1 MFAYVSEVAREGHTS
16 HNASRHSARLPIQP
30 QTMFT
35 ITLTFS
41 LLVALWGFSA
51 TIASFAKRTLANAKP
66 PGRPSSGRDRA
77 PQARGSRP
85 VASA

>member
-1 MFAYVSEVAREGHTS
+1 
-16 HNASRHSARLPIQP
+16 
-30 QTMFT
+30 MFT
-35 ITLTFS
+35 ITLIFA

-66 PGRPSSGRDRA
+66 RRRPSPDRDPA

>member
-1 MFAYVSEVAREGHTS
+1 MGHTS
-16 HNASRHSARLPIQP
+16 HNGSRHSAKLPIQP

-35 ITLTFS
+35 ITLIFA

-51 TIASFAKRTLANAKP
+51 TIASFAKRTLAHAKP
-66 PGRPSSGRDRA
+66 RRRPSGRDRA

>member
-1 MFAYVSEVAREGHTS
+1 
-16 HNASRHSARLPIQP
+16 
-30 QTMFT
+30 MFT
-35 ITLTFS
+35 ITLIFA

-66 PGRPSSGRDRA
+66 RRRPSPDRDRA